1 MIPNIVNQFKRL
13 LNQSLHFRIIFWSLI
28 SSISIAIVL
37 TVTYSIVGCGIFGIP
52 LSCQH
57 YLTQNIN
64 QCSTDGVDYCC
75 VNNYL
80 YCGDDSGCLVKPT
93 PFDVPKCFG
102 LLVAAW
108 ILDLLTLGLM
118 IAFVWLFNKLYNAN
132 LNGDYQH
139 MNEGIEI
146 AN

>member
-1 MIPNIVNQFKRL
+1 
-13 LNQSLHFRIIFWSLI
+13 
-28 SSISIAIVL
+28 
-37 TVTYSIVGCGIFGIP
+37 
-52 LSCQH
+52 
-57 YLTQNIN
+57 
-64 QCSTDGVDYCC
+64 
-75 VNNYL
+75 
-80 YCGDDSGCLVKPT
+80 LVKPT